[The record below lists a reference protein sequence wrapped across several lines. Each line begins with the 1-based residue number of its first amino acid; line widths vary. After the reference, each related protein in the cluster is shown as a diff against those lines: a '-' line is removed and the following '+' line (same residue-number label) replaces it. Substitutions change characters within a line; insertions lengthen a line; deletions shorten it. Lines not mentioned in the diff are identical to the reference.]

1 MKLPVKFRHT
11 SLLTKVIVTIVS
23 VACVILMVSQ
33 QSQRRANQQ
42 KMQEL
47 EKVVA
52 ELREENQDLVA
63 DIDGLGSDESVEK
76 IARDKLGLVSGGE
89 VIFSDVG
96 D

>member
-11 SLLTKVIVTIVS
+11 SLLTKVVIAVVT
-23 VACVILMVSQ
+23 VACVVLLVAQ